1 MGAGHCGSYI
11 LRGRIYQ
18 VSGGRDQTKKTKKK
32 TLKSDKKEVKNEGG
46 QHPLDAVVEKQL

>member
-1 MGAGHCGSYI
+1 VGAGHCGSYI